1 MDHLGLELLCPGT
14 WLEEEAVDWDD
25 DGGMLAS
32 WCGGVAG
39 GEIMP
44 GREDCWR
51 VAVMGR

>member
-1 MDHLGLELLCPGT
+1 MDHLGLELFWPGT

-25 DGGMLAS
+25 DGWMLAS

>member
-1 MDHLGLELLCPGT
+1 MDHLGLELLCSGT
-14 WLEEEAVDWDD
+14 WLVVDWDD
-25 DGGMLAS
+25 NGWMLAG

-39 GEIMP
+39 GDIMP